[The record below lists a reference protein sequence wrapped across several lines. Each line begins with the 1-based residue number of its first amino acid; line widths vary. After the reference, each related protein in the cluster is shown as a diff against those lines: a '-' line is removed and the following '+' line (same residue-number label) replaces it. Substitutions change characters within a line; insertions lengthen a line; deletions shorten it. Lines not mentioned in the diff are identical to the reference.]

1 MSVAHMAHSRISDWF
16 LYFTFYLLQCLFY
29 NRIPY
34 LKLLRDAMLLCLL
47 NLEHHLL
54 LLASMQCIKVV
65 NLQGMFSHNEVE
77 QLALPRC

>member
-1 MSVAHMAHSRISDWF
+1 
-16 LYFTFYLLQCLFY
+16 
-29 NRIPY
+29 
-34 LKLLRDAMLLCLL
+34 LCLL